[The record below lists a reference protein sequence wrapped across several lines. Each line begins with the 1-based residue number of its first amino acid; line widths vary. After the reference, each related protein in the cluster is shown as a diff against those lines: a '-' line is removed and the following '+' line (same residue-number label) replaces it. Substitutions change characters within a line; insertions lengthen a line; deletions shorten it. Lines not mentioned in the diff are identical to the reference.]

1 MRNMTLMGRMRIVT
15 TVQNRSVKHS
25 ERSIVGG
32 VLEPVWVVMLKKYD
46 TSKSRKWVWLV
57 LTVVFMYLSPM
68 CVGMAMDDMDL
79 GTAYS
84 MWTGMGAVFTM
95 VAGYLLYH
103 ERVDRIKVALVFMI
117 LVGVVGLHLTAGARS

>member
-1 MRNMTLMGRMRIVT
+1 MGHGRRMISASLLWV
-15 TVQNRSVKHS
+15 
-25 ERSIVGG
+25 IVGG

-46 TSKSRKWVWLV
+46 TAKSRKWVWLV